1 MAWLSSLLGGLLA
14 FIVGDLIRVRRRHVV
29 DSMRRAGIAD
39 PERNAS
45 AMYRSLGRA
54 LFDLA
59 FAPWLLRRV
68 QIDPRAISL
77 ASERGA
83 VIATAHTG
91 SFDLVACAAARAL
104 SFTVVT
110 KRLSIRFLDG
120 IWQGWRS
127 GRGVSL
133 VAAGDAARAARR
145 ALASGGCV
153 AMIFDQA
160 PERERGTVLAPFL
173 GQIARVDLAP
183 ALIAARARVP
193 LLVVLARRTP
203 DGDHRAELVLAL
215 EPPARP
221 EARRAWA
228 EAAMVAA
235 TAELDALV
243 RRHPDQWLWMHRR
256 WKDAPAA
263 PAPSFGP
270 SAVEM
275 R

>member
-104 SFTVVT
+104 
-110 KRLSIRFLDG
+110 
-120 IWQGWRS
+120 
-127 GRGVSL
+127 
-133 VAAGDAARAARR
+133 
-145 ALASGGCV
+145 ASGC
-153 AMIFDQA
+153 
-160 PERERGTVLAPFL
+160 
-173 GQIARVDLAP
+173 
-183 ALIAARARVP
+183 
-193 LLVVLARRTP
+193 RR
-203 DGDHRAELVLAL
+203 
-215 EPPARP
+215 
-221 EARRAWA
+221 
-228 EAAMVAA
+228 
-235 TAELDALV
+235 
-243 RRHPDQWLWMHRR
+243 
-256 WKDAPAA
+256 
-263 PAPSFGP
+263 
-270 SAVEM
+270 
-275 R
+275 